1 MIVQK
6 EAGKMRIFG
15 CMSFKERQQNGE
27 DGMRNLT
34 IDNITKVCEGRL
46 YGSEFVTDAHKEASG
61 VVLDSRLLQE
71 NYVFIATRGE
81 KVNGHKFIP
90 SVFEKGAM
98 AVICEEIPKDLT
110 GPCIQVEN
118 SFTALKKLAAF
129 YRQQLE
135 LKVIGITGSV
145 GKTSTKEFVA
155 GVLSAKYNVWKTQGN
170 FNNEV
175 GLPLTVLQLREEHEI
190 AVLDMGISDFG
201 EMHRLSEIA
210 RPDICILTNIGQCHL
225 EFLGDRDGVLKA
237 KTEIFDFMNPE
248 GMILVNGDDDK
259 LITLKPKWKNKLV
272 TFGRNPWND
281 VFAVNEISKGL
292 LGSVADIQGKVK
304 VPALKIPLPGEH
316 MVLNA
321 LAASAAANMLGL
333 SMEEIKT
340 GMKKVQSVSGRS
352 NIIGFRDFIL
362 IDDCYNANPVSMK
375 AAIDLLQS
383 AHGRK
388 VAVLGDM
395 FELGEEEEK
404 LHFEVGEYAKGKVE
418 LLICVGNLAEHIYK
432 GAATQKYENNR
443 VLYLKEKKEIYSLLE
458 KIILPQDT
466 ILLKASH
473 GMGFADIVSWFEK
486 MYS

>member
-1 MIVQK
+1 MK
-6 EAGKMRIFG
+6 
-15 CMSFKERQQNGE
+15 
-27 DGMRNLT
+27 NLT
-34 IDNITKVCEGRL
+34 VENIVKACEGTL
-46 YGSEFVTDAHKEASG
+46 YGKDLIKDHMSEAAG

-71 NYVFIATRGE
+71 NYVFIATKGE
-81 KVNGHKFIP
+81 KVDGHKFIP

-98 AVICEEIPKDLT
+98 AVVCEEIPENLT
-110 GPCIQVEN
+110 GPCIQVKD
-118 SFTALKKLAAF
+118 SFVALKKLAAF
-129 YRQQLE
+129 YRQQLDV
-135 LKVIGITGSV
+135 KVIGITGSV

-190 AVLDMGISDFG
+190 AVLEMGISDFG

-210 RPDICILTNIGQCHL
+210 KPDICMLTNIGQCHL

-248 GMILVNGDDDK
+248 GKIFVNGDDDK
-259 LITLKPKWKNKLV
+259 LITLKEKWQDQLV
-272 TFGRNPWND
+272 TFGRNEGND
-281 VFAVNEISKGL
+281 IYAVNEISRGL
-292 LGSVADIQGKVK
+292 LGTIADIQGKINIPK
-304 VPALKIPLPGEH
+304 VMVPLPGEH

-321 LAASAAANMLGL
+321 LAASAVADMLGL
-333 SMEEIKT
+333 TSEEIKE
-340 GMKKVQSVSGRS
+340 GMKKVTAVSGRS
-352 NIIGFRDFIL
+352 NIMPLKDFVL

-375 AAIDLLQS
+375 AAVDLLQS
-383 AHGRK
+383 ANGRK

-404 LHFEVGEYAKGKVE
+404 LHYEVGEYTKGKVDF
-418 LLICVGNLAEHIYK
+418 LICVGNLARNIYE
-432 GAATQKYENNR
+432 GAMEKREEDMTL
-443 VLYLKEKKEIYSLLE
+443 LYLDNKEDVYSRLQQ
-458 KIILPQDT
+458 IIMPQDT

-486 MYS
+486 NYS

>member
-1 MIVQK
+1 MK
-6 EAGKMRIFG
+6 
-15 CMSFKERQQNGE
+15 
-27 DGMRNLT
+27 NLT
-34 IDNITKVCEGRL
+34 VENIVKACEGTL
-46 YGSEFVTDAHKEASG
+46 YGKDLIKDHMSEAAG

-71 NYVFIATRGE
+71 NYVFIATKGE
-81 KVNGHKFIP
+81 KVDGHKFIP

-98 AVICEEIPKDLT
+98 AVVCEEIPENLT
-110 GPCIQVEN
+110 GPCIQVKD
-118 SFTALKKLAAF
+118 SFVALKKMAAF
-129 YRQQLE
+129 YRQQLDV
-135 LKVIGITGSV
+135 KVIGITGSV

-190 AVLDMGISDFG
+190 AVLEMGISDFG

-210 RPDICILTNIGQCHL
+210 KPDICMLTNIGQCHL

-248 GMILVNGDDDK
+248 GKIFVNGDDDK
-259 LITLKPKWKNKLV
+259 LITLKEKWQDQLV
-272 TFGRNPWND
+272 TFGRNEGND
-281 VFAVNEISKGL
+281 IYAINEISRGL
-292 LGSVADIQGKVK
+292 LGTIADIQGKINIPK
-304 VPALKIPLPGEH
+304 VMVPLPGEH

-321 LAASAAANMLGL
+321 LAASAVADMLGL
-333 SMEEIKT
+333 TSEEIKE
-340 GMKKVQSVSGRS
+340 GMKKVTAVSGRS
-352 NIIGFRDFIL
+352 NIMPLKDFVL

-375 AAIDLLQS
+375 AAVDLLQS
-383 AHGRK
+383 ANGRK

-404 LHFEVGEYAKGKVE
+404 LHYEVGEYTKGKVD
-418 LLICVGNLAEHIYK
+418 LLICVGNLARNIYE
-432 GAATQKYENNR
+432 GAMEKREEDMTL
-443 VLYLKEKKEIYSLLE
+443 LYLDSKEDVYSRLQQ
-458 KIILPQDT
+458 IIMPQDT

-486 MYS
+486 NYS

>member
-1 MIVQK
+1 MK
-6 EAGKMRIFG
+6 
-15 CMSFKERQQNGE
+15 
-27 DGMRNLT
+27 NLT
-34 IDNITKVCEGRL
+34 IENIVKACEGTL
-46 YGSEFVTDAHKEASG
+46 YGEELIKDRAMEASG

-71 NYVFIATRGE
+71 GYVFLATKGE
-81 KVNGHKFIP
+81 KVDGHKFIP

-98 AVICEEIPKDLT
+98 AVICEELPEILT
-110 GPCIQVEN
+110 GPCIQVN
-118 SFTALKKLAAF
+118 DSFMALKKLAAF
-129 YRQQLE
+129 YRQQLN

-155 GVLSAKYNVWKTQGN
+155 GVLAAKYNVWKTQGN

-190 AVLDMGISDFG
+190 AVLEMGISDFG

-210 RPDICILTNIGQCHL
+210 KPDICMLTNIGQCHL

-237 KTEIFDFMNPE
+237 KTEIFDFLNPE
-248 GMILVNGDDDK
+248 GRIFVNGDDDK
-259 LITLKPKWKNKLV
+259 LITLKEQWKDKLV
-272 TFGRNPWND
+272 TFGRNPEND
-281 VFAVNEISKGL
+281 ICAVNEISKGL
-292 LGSVADIQGKVK
+292 LGSVVNIQGGLELEQV
-304 VPALKIPLPGEH
+304 VVPLPGEH

-321 LAASAAANMLGL
+321 LAASAVADMLGL
-333 SMEEIKT
+333 TSDEIKE
-340 GMKKVQSVSGRS
+340 GMRNVRAVSGRS
-352 NIIGFRDFIL
+352 NIMPLWDFVL

-383 AHGRK
+383 ANRRK

-404 LHFEVGEYAKGKVE
+404 LHYEVGEYTKGKVD
-418 LLICVGNLAEHIYK
+418 LLICVGNLAKHIYD
-432 GAATQKYENNR
+432 GAMKVKEDEAEI
-443 VLYLKEKKEIYSLLE
+443 LYLEEKEDIYSHL
-458 KIILPQDT
+458 KQIIMPQDT

-486 MYS
+486 NYS

>member
-1 MIVQK
+1 MKNLTVENIVKACEGTLHGK
-6 EAGKMRIFG
+6 ELLK
-15 CMSFKERQQNGE
+15 
-27 DGMRNLT
+27 DGM
-34 IDNITKVCEGRL
+34 E
-46 YGSEFVTDAHKEASG
+46 EAAG
-61 VVLDSRLLQE
+61 VVLDSRLLKE
-71 NYVFIATRGE
+71 NYVFLATRGE
-81 KVNGHKFIP
+81 KVDGHKFIP

-98 AVICEEIPKDLT
+98 AVICEELPETLM
-110 GPCIQVEN
+110 GPCIQVED
-118 SFTALKKLAAF
+118 SFVALKKLAAF
-129 YRQQLE
+129 YRQQLD

-155 GVLSAKYNVWKTQGN
+155 GVLSAKYKVWKTQGN

-190 AVLDMGISDFG
+190 AVLEMGISDFG

-210 RPDICILTNIGQCHL
+210 QPDICMLTNIGQCHL

-248 GMILVNGDDDK
+248 GMIFVNGDDDK
-259 LITLKPKWKNKLV
+259 LITLKEKWQNRLV
-272 TFGRNPWND
+272 MFGRSQEND
-281 VFAVNEISKGL
+281 LYAVNEISKGL
-292 LGSVADIQGKVK
+292 LGSIADIRGSLEIPKV
-304 VPALKIPLPGEH
+304 VVPLPGEH

-321 LAASAAANMLGL
+321 LAAAAVASALGL
-333 SMEEIKT
+333 TSEEIKA
-340 GMKKVQSVSGRS
+340 GMKKVTAVSGRS
-352 NIIGFRDFIL
+352 NIIPLQDFIL

-383 AHGRK
+383 ANNRK

-404 LHFEVGEYAKGKVE
+404 LHYEVGEYAKGKVDY
-418 LLICVGNLAEHIYK
+418 LICVGNLARNIYE
-432 GAATQKYENNR
+432 GAFKNGEEDTR
-443 VLYLKEKKEIYSLLE
+443 VIYLPKKEDIYSIL
-458 KIILPQDT
+458 KQIIMPQDT

-486 MYS
+486 NYS

>member
-1 MIVQK
+1 MK
-6 EAGKMRIFG
+6 
-15 CMSFKERQQNGE
+15 
-27 DGMRNLT
+27 NLT
-34 IDNITKVCEGRL
+34 VENIVKVCEGTL
-46 YGSEFVTDAHKEASG
+46 YGKDLMKDSSKEVSG

-71 NYVFIATRGE
+71 DYVFIATKGE
-81 KVNGHKFIP
+81 KVDGHKFIP

-98 AVICEEIPKDLT
+98 AVICEDVPENLT
-110 GPCIQVEN
+110 GPCICVED
-118 SFTALKKLAAF
+118 SFLALKKLAAF
-129 YRQQLE
+129 YRQQLD

-175 GLPLTVLQLREEHEI
+175 GLPLTVLQLRDEHEI
-190 AVLDMGISDFG
+190 AVLEMGISDFG
-201 EMHRLSEIA
+201 EMHRLSEVA

-248 GMILVNGDDDK
+248 GSIFVNGDDDK
-259 LITLKPKWKNKLV
+259 LITLKEKWQDRLI
-272 TFGRNPWND
+272 TFGRNRTND

-292 LGSVADIQGKVK
+292 LGSVVEIQGKTEVPK
-304 VPALKIPLPGEH
+304 VQIPLPGEH

-321 LAASAAANMLGL
+321 LAASAVADMLGL
-333 SMEEIKT
+333 SVDEIKA
-340 GMKKVQSVSGRS
+340 GMKKVESVSGRS
-352 NIIGFRDFIL
+352 NIIAFQEFVL

-383 AHGRK
+383 ANGRK

-404 LHFEVGEYAKGKVE
+404 LHFEVGKYTKGKVDF
-418 LLICVGNLAEHIYK
+418 LICVGNLAEHIYE
-432 GAATQKYENNR
+432 GAMEDKDTGTTL
-443 VLYLKEKKEIYSLLE
+443 LYLNKKEEIYSHL
-458 KIILPQDT
+458 KQIIMPQDT
-466 ILLKASH
+466 VLLKASH

-486 MYS
+486 TYS

>member
-1 MIVQK
+1 
-6 EAGKMRIFG
+6 
-15 CMSFKERQQNGE
+15 
-27 DGMRNLT
+27 MRNLT
-34 IDNITKVCEGRL
+34 VDNIANVCEGTL
-46 YGSEFVTDAHKEASG
+46 YGREFVKDFGKEASG

-71 NYVFIATRGE
+71 NYVFIATKGE
-81 KVNGHKFIP
+81 KVDGHKFIP

-98 AVICEEIPKDLT
+98 AVLCEELPKDLT
-110 GPCIQVEN
+110 GPCILVEN
-118 SFTALKKLAAF
+118 SFIALKKLAAF
-129 YRQQLE
+129 YRQQLD

-190 AVLDMGISDFG
+190 AVLEMGISDFG

-237 KTEIFDFMNPE
+237 KSEIFDFMNPE
-248 GMILVNGDDDK
+248 GSILVNGDDDK
-259 LITLKPKWKNKLV
+259 LITLKEKWQDQLV
-272 TFGRNPWND
+272 TFGRNLEND
-281 VFAVNEISKGL
+281 VFAANEISKGL
-292 LGSVADIQGKVK
+292 LGSITDVEGKVT
-304 VPALKIPLPGEH
+304 VPALKVPLPGEH

-321 LAASAAANMLGL
+321 LAASAAADMLGL
-333 SMEEIKT
+333 SVEEIKV
-340 GMKKVQSVSGRS
+340 GMHKVQSVSGRS
-352 NIIGFRDFIL
+352 NIIGFEEFIL

-404 LHFEVGEYAKGKVE
+404 LHFEVGEYAKGKAD
-418 LLICVGNLAEHIYK
+418 LFICVGNLAEHIYK
-432 GAATQKYENNR
+432 GAVTEQDENSK
-443 VLYLKEKKEIYSLLE
+443 VLYLKEKEEIYSLLE
-458 KIILPQDT
+458 KIIMPQDT

-486 MYS
+486 NYSKV

>member
-1 MIVQK
+1 MK
-6 EAGKMRIFG
+6 
-15 CMSFKERQQNGE
+15 
-27 DGMRNLT
+27 NLT
-34 IDNITKVCEGRL
+34 VENIVKACEGTL
-46 YGSEFVTDAHKEASG
+46 YGKDLIKDHMSEAAG

-71 NYVFIATRGE
+71 NYVFIATKGE
-81 KVNGHKFIP
+81 KVDGHKFIP

-98 AVICEEIPKDLT
+98 AVVCEEIPENLT
-110 GPCIQVEN
+110 GPCIQVKD
-118 SFTALKKLAAF
+118 SFVALKKLAAF
-129 YRQQLE
+129 YRQQLDV
-135 LKVIGITGSV
+135 KVIGITGSV

-190 AVLDMGISDFG
+190 AVLEMGISDFG

-210 RPDICILTNIGQCHL
+210 KPDICMLTNIGQCHL

-248 GMILVNGDDDK
+248 GKIFVNGDDDK
-259 LITLKPKWKNKLV
+259 LITLKEKWQDQLV
-272 TFGRNPWND
+272 TFGRNKGND
-281 VFAVNEISKGL
+281 IYAVNEISRGL
-292 LGSVADIQGKVK
+292 LGTIADIQGKINIPK
-304 VPALKIPLPGEH
+304 VMVPLPGEH

-321 LAASAAANMLGL
+321 LAASAVADMLGL
-333 SMEEIKT
+333 TSEEIKE
-340 GMKKVQSVSGRS
+340 GMKKVTAVSGRS
-352 NIIGFRDFIL
+352 NIMPLKDFVL

-375 AAIDLLQS
+375 AAVDLLQS
-383 AHGRK
+383 ANGRK

-404 LHFEVGEYAKGKVE
+404 LHYEVGEYTKGKVDF
-418 LLICVGNLAEHIYK
+418 LICVGNLARNIYE
-432 GAATQKYENNR
+432 GAMEKREEDMTL
-443 VLYLKEKKEIYSLLE
+443 LYLDNKEDVYSRLQQ
-458 KIILPQDT
+458 IIMPQDT

-486 MYS
+486 NYS

>member
-1 MIVQK
+1 MK
-6 EAGKMRIFG
+6 
-15 CMSFKERQQNGE
+15 
-27 DGMRNLT
+27 NLT
-34 IDNITKVCEGRL
+34 VENIVKACEGTL
-46 YGSEFVTDAHKEASG
+46 YGKDLIKDHMSEAAG

-71 NYVFIATRGE
+71 NYVFIATKGE
-81 KVNGHKFIP
+81 KVDGHKFIP

-98 AVICEEIPKDLT
+98 AVVCEEIPENLT
-110 GPCIQVEN
+110 GPCIQVKD
-118 SFTALKKLAAF
+118 SFVALKKLAAF
-129 YRQQLE
+129 YRQRLDV
-135 LKVIGITGSV
+135 KVIGITGSV

-190 AVLDMGISDFG
+190 AVLEMGISDFG

-210 RPDICILTNIGQCHL
+210 KPDICMLTNIGQCHL

-248 GMILVNGDDDK
+248 GKIFVNGDDDK
-259 LITLKPKWKNKLV
+259 LITLKEKWQDQLV
-272 TFGRNPWND
+272 TFGRNEGND
-281 VFAVNEISKGL
+281 IYAVNEISRGL
-292 LGSVADIQGKVK
+292 LGTIADIQGKINIPK
-304 VPALKIPLPGEH
+304 VMVPLPGEH

-321 LAASAAANMLGL
+321 LAASAVADMLGL
-333 SMEEIKT
+333 TSEEIKE
-340 GMKKVQSVSGRS
+340 GMKKVTAVSGRS
-352 NIIGFRDFIL
+352 NIMPLKDFVL

-375 AAIDLLQS
+375 AAVDLLQS
-383 AHGRK
+383 ANGRK

-404 LHFEVGEYAKGKVE
+404 LHYEVGEYTKGKVD
-418 LLICVGNLAEHIYK
+418 LLICVGNLARNIYE
-432 GAATQKYENNR
+432 GAMEKREEDMTL
-443 VLYLKEKKEIYSLLE
+443 LYLDNKEDVYSRLQQ
-458 KIILPQDT
+458 IIMPQDT

-486 MYS
+486 NYS

>member
-1 MIVQK
+1 MK
-6 EAGKMRIFG
+6 
-15 CMSFKERQQNGE
+15 
-27 DGMRNLT
+27 NLT
-34 IDNITKVCEGRL
+34 VENIVKACEGTL
-46 YGSEFVTDAHKEASG
+46 YGKDLIKDHMSEAAG

-71 NYVFIATRGE
+71 NYVFIATKGE
-81 KVNGHKFIP
+81 KVDGHKFIP

-98 AVICEEIPKDLT
+98 AVVCEEIPENLT
-110 GPCIQVEN
+110 GPCIQVKD
-118 SFTALKKLAAF
+118 SFVALKKLAAF
-129 YRQQLE
+129 YRQQLDV
-135 LKVIGITGSV
+135 KVIGITGSV

-190 AVLDMGISDFG
+190 AVLEMGISDFG

-210 RPDICILTNIGQCHL
+210 KPDICMLTNVGQCHL

-248 GMILVNGDDDK
+248 GKIFVNGDDDK
-259 LITLKPKWKNKLV
+259 LITLKEKWQDQLV
-272 TFGRNPWND
+272 TFGRNEGND
-281 VFAVNEISKGL
+281 IYAVNEISRGL
-292 LGSVADIQGKVK
+292 LGTIADIQGKINIPK
-304 VPALKIPLPGEH
+304 VMVPLPGEH

-321 LAASAAANMLGL
+321 LAASAVADMLGL
-333 SMEEIKT
+333 TSEEIKE
-340 GMKKVQSVSGRS
+340 GMKKVTAVSGRS
-352 NIIGFRDFIL
+352 NIMPLKDFVL

-375 AAIDLLQS
+375 AAVDLLQS
-383 AHGRK
+383 ANGRK

-404 LHFEVGEYAKGKVE
+404 LHYEVGEYTKGKVD
-418 LLICVGNLAEHIYK
+418 LLICVGNLARNIYE
-432 GAATQKYENNR
+432 GAMEKREEDMTL
-443 VLYLKEKKEIYSLLE
+443 LYLDNKEDVYSRLQQ
-458 KIILPQDT
+458 IIMPQDT

-486 MYS
+486 NYS

>member
-1 MIVQK
+1 MK
-6 EAGKMRIFG
+6 
-15 CMSFKERQQNGE
+15 
-27 DGMRNLT
+27 NLT
-34 IDNITKVCEGRL
+34 VENIVKACEGTL
-46 YGSEFVTDAHKEASG
+46 YGKDLIKDHMSEAAG

-71 NYVFIATRGE
+71 NYVFIATKGE
-81 KVNGHKFIP
+81 KVDGHKFIP

-98 AVICEEIPKDLT
+98 AVVCEEIPENLT
-110 GPCIQVEN
+110 GPCIQVKD
-118 SFTALKKLAAF
+118 SFVALKKLAAF
-129 YRQQLE
+129 YRQQLDV
-135 LKVIGITGSV
+135 KVIGITGSV

-190 AVLDMGISDFG
+190 AVLEMGISDFG

-210 RPDICILTNIGQCHL
+210 KPDICMLTNVGQCHL

-248 GMILVNGDDDK
+248 GKIFVNGDDDK
-259 LITLKPKWKNKLV
+259 LITLKEKWQDQLV
-272 TFGRNPWND
+272 TFGRNEGND
-281 VFAVNEISKGL
+281 IYAVNEISRGL
-292 LGSVADIQGKVK
+292 LGTIADIQGKINIPK
-304 VPALKIPLPGEH
+304 VMVPLPGEH

-321 LAASAAANMLGL
+321 LAASAVADMLGL
-333 SMEEIKT
+333 TSEEIKE
-340 GMKKVQSVSGRS
+340 GMKKVTAVSGRS
-352 NIIGFRDFIL
+352 NIMLLKDFVL

-375 AAIDLLQS
+375 AAVDLLQS
-383 AHGRK
+383 ANGRK

-404 LHFEVGEYAKGKVE
+404 LHYEVGEYTKGKVDF
-418 LLICVGNLAEHIYK
+418 LICVGNLARNIYE
-432 GAATQKYENNR
+432 GAMEKREEDMTL
-443 VLYLKEKKEIYSLLE
+443 LYLDNKEDVYSRLQQ
-458 KIILPQDT
+458 IIMPQDT

-486 MYS
+486 NYS

>member
-1 MIVQK
+1 MK
-6 EAGKMRIFG
+6 
-15 CMSFKERQQNGE
+15 
-27 DGMRNLT
+27 NLT
-34 IDNITKVCEGRL
+34 VENIVKACEGTL
-46 YGSEFVTDAHKEASG
+46 YRKDLIKDHMSEAAG

-71 NYVFIATRGE
+71 NYVFIATKGE
-81 KVNGHKFIP
+81 KVDGHKFIP

-98 AVICEEIPKDLT
+98 AVVCEEIPENLT
-110 GPCIQVEN
+110 GPCIQVKD
-118 SFTALKKLAAF
+118 SFVALKKLAAF
-129 YRQQLE
+129 YRQQLDV
-135 LKVIGITGSV
+135 KVIGITGSV

-190 AVLDMGISDFG
+190 AVLEMGISDFG

-210 RPDICILTNIGQCHL
+210 KPDICMLTNIGQCHL

-248 GMILVNGDDDK
+248 GKIFVNGDDDK
-259 LITLKPKWKNKLV
+259 LITLKEKWQDQLV
-272 TFGRNPWND
+272 TFGRNEGND
-281 VFAVNEISKGL
+281 IYAVNEISRGL
-292 LGSVADIQGKVK
+292 LGTIADIQGKVNIPK
-304 VPALKIPLPGEH
+304 VMVPLPGEH

-321 LAASAAANMLGL
+321 LAASAVADMLGL
-333 SMEEIKT
+333 TSEEIKE
-340 GMKKVQSVSGRS
+340 GMKKVTAVSGRS
-352 NIIGFRDFIL
+352 NIMPLKDFVL

-375 AAIDLLQS
+375 AAVDLLQS
-383 AHGRK
+383 ANGRK

-404 LHFEVGEYAKGKVE
+404 LHYEVGEYTQGKVDF
-418 LLICVGNLAEHIYK
+418 LICVGNLARNIYE
-432 GAATQKYENNR
+432 GAMEKREEDMTL
-443 VLYLKEKKEIYSLLE
+443 LYLDNKEDVYSRLQQ
-458 KIILPQDT
+458 IIMPQDT

-486 MYS
+486 NYS